1 MDACLY
7 KRPFDD
13 RLSER
18 DERITSIPSFVS
30 RVVIAIIQNVSRETF
45 IFVWQ
50 KNMQSV
56 IIKKYIFYR

>member
-1 MDACLY
+1 MHE
-7 KRPFDD
+7 RPFGD

-18 DERITSIPSFVS
+18 DEERITSIPSFVS